1 MQAPQLERWTSEANT
16 VVDLTYWLV
25 FFSAAL
31 ALNLSPGPD
40 LIYILSR
47 SIADGRRVGLASA
60 AGVCTGAFVHVL
72 AASLGLSAILAT
84 SATAFAAVKYVG
96 AAYLVYLG
104 IQSLRSAGATW
115 RSAGSPGKDV
125 SPWAAFRQGVLIDV
139 LNPKVAV
146 FFMAFL
152 PQFVRPGHGSE
163 PLQLVMLGTLVIC
176 VAIVVE
182 ACFVLAASKATRIF
196 RANPT
201 VSVWLDRFLGS
212 VLIGLGIRLAMSE
225 QRR

>member
-1 MQAPQLERWTSEANT
+1 L
-16 VVDLTYWLV
+16 VDLTYWLV

-47 SIADGRRVGLASA
+47 SIAHGRRVGLASV
-60 AGVCTGAFVHVL
+60 AGVCTGAFVHVV
-72 AASLGLSAILAT
+72 AASIGLSAVLAT
-84 SATAFAAVKYVG
+84 SATAFTIVKYVG
-96 AAYLVYLG
+96 AAYLIYLG
-104 IQSLRSAGATW
+104 VKSLRSAGATFVSANGTELDRSLW
-115 RSAGSPGKDV
+115 R
-125 SPWAAFRQGVLIDV
+125 AFRQGVLIDV

-152 PQFVRPGHGSE
+152 PQFVRPEHGRE
-163 PLQLVMLGTLVIC
+163 MLQLVMLGTLVIC

-182 ACFVLAASKATRIF
+182 VSFVLAASKATIFF

-201 VSVWLDRFLGS
+201 ATVWLDRVLGS

-225 QRR
+225 QHW

>member
-1 MQAPQLERWTSEANT
+1 MVE
-16 VVDLTYWLV
+16 LTYWFV

-47 SIADGRRVGLASA
+47 TIAHGRRVGLAST

-72 AASLGLSAILAT
+72 AASIGLSAILAT
-84 SATAFAAVKYVG
+84 SETAFMVVKYVG
-96 AAYLVYLG
+96 AAYLIYLG
-104 IQSLRSAGATW
+104 VKSLRSVGATFNSARDTETGVSLW
-115 RSAGSPGKDV
+115 R
-125 SPWAAFRQGVLIDV
+125 AFRQGVLIDV
-139 LNPKVAV
+139 LNPKVAM

-163 PLQLVMLGTLVIC
+163 SIQLVMLGTLVIG

-182 ACFVLAASKATRIF
+182 SCFVLAASKATNFF
-196 RANPT
+196 RVNPT
-201 VSVWLDRFLGS
+201 ASVWLDRFLGS
-212 VLIGLGIRLAMSE
+212 VLIGFGVRLAMSE
-225 QRR
+225 QHR